1 MEYRQYQNLTETY
14 LNQVNEDTK
23 QEELDESLSLAWN
36 ALKGLYALAK
46 ANKTLTRAGKIGTEV
61 LAPGTLASTAKATT
75 KLGKVRKALTPAA
88 VGIGYEGGSEVYD
101 ILAGPTD
108 AEGNPLYGQPD
119 DDYDGDGQINAD
131 DLDDD
136 NDGIPDTEDNTANPP
151 RGPFSVIG
159 AGNFIFD
166 LPYEG
171 SKLIAS
177 LFSSDPDDYRPDDDD
192 GMNP

>member
-1 MEYRQYQNLTETY
+1 MG
-14 LNQVNEDTK
+14 V
-23 QEELDESLSLAWN
+23 
-36 ALKGLYALAK
+36 
-46 ANKTLTRAGKIGTEV
+46 
-61 LAPGTLASTAKATT
+61 
-75 KLGKVRKALTPAA
+75 
-88 VGIGYEGGSEVYD
+88 GYEGANIGYD
-101 ILAGPTD
+101 VFFGPTD

-136 NDGIPDTEDNTANPP
+136 NDGIPDTEDDTANPP

-166 LPYEG
+166 LPAEA